1 MVSDGTD
8 AIDKALSE
16 IPDIIVCDVNL
27 PGKNGFE
34 ICEIL
39 KMTSEH
45 LIFRLFFSRLW
56 TIGILSS
63 GAEIRG

>member
-27 PGKNGFE
+27 PEKTD
-34 ICEIL
+34 L
-39 KMTSEH
+39 KSAK
-45 LIFRLFFSRLW
+45 S
-56 TIGILSS
+56 
-63 GAEIRG
+63 